1 MKTAPNKDI
10 EKYRQTT
17 GIMASAIS
25 DGNNGA
31 FNIPYPNNKKTKSQ
45 DTLFVFASDNSFW
58 DHVSVAMLGRYPTW
72 NEMNHV
78 KNLFWDAE
86 ETVIQYYPPLSKY
99 INNHRNVLHM
109 WKPQFM
115 TMPLPPTEYV

>member
-31 FNIPYPNNKKTKSQ
+31 FNIPYPNNKKTQTQ
-45 DTLFVFASDNSFW
+45 DTLFVVASDGGGW
-58 DHVSVAMLGRYPTW
+58 DHVSVSLLGRCPTW
-72 NEMNHV
+72 NEMSHV

-86 ETVIQYYPPLSKY
+86 ETVVQYHPPASKY
-99 INNHRNVLHM
+99 INYHCCPI
-109 WKPQFM
+109 KIM
-115 TMPLPPTEYV
+115 TFVK